1 MSELDLLIF
10 QFFKAFSRFEFALKV
25 NGYFQYPTGN
35 RSDPGWS
42 SFYRVYE
49 EDYQL
54 CTWEMELLENLPKRQ
69 KKDCEGD
76 LTWENL
82 SFKPDASELSQLIL
96 AIKTMRNNLFHGGK
110 CGDPDWDTPER
121 IKFLLQRGLK
131 TLSHLKDLDERIKG
145 EFDGQDLFGA
155 SIMSGSSF

>member
-1 MSELDLLIF
+1 MSELDYLIF

-25 NGYFQYPTGN
+25 NGHFQYPTGN

-42 SFYRVYE
+42 SFYQKYE

-54 CTWEMELLENLPKRQ
+54 CTWEMELLENLPKLQ
-69 KKDCEGD
+69 KKDCEGN
-76 LTWENL
+76 LTWKNL
-82 SFKPDASELSQLIL
+82 SFKSDATELSQLIL

-131 TLSHLKDLDERIKG
+131 TLSHLKDLDDDIREK
-145 EFDGQDLFGA
+145 FDGLVFFDTP
-155 SIMSGSSF
+155 IIEE